1 MLRPVAKRLEG
12 PDAVAVLPK
21 AEPQEGDQ
29 DGRWQ
34 LKKRK
39 DKRRGKDMISNVF
52 TQKRVLFQGDSIT
65 DCDRDRTTNDLG
77 PGYPAKVAEVYRCL
91 YPGSG
96 AQFINRGV
104 SGNRSRDLLARYE
117 EDFLAVKPDFISI
130 LIGIN
135 DTWRGYDSADPT
147 SAEAYE
153 KNYRTLLEW
162 LRRDLPQAKLMV
174 IEPFLIPTD
183 SQKDCWHEDLDPKIQ
198 AARKLAREYAD
209 YFLPMDGL
217 FQRMIVK
224 GAGPQELSADG
235 VHPTEAGHAAI
246 AAEYLRLLGLI

>member
-1 MLRPVAKRLEG
+1 MITNVYP
-12 PDAVAVLPK
+12 
-21 AEPQEGDQ
+21 
-29 DGRWQ
+29 
-34 LKKRK
+34 
-39 DKRRGKDMISNVF
+39 GK
-52 TQKRVLFQGDSIT
+52 TVLFQGDSIT

-91 YPGSG
+91 NPGSG
-96 AQFINRGV
+96 AEFINRGI
-104 SGNRSRDLLARYE
+104 SGNRSCDLLARYE

-135 DTWRGYDSADPT
+135 DTWRGYDSADPP

-162 LRRDLPQAKLMV
+162 IRRDLPQTKLMV

-183 SQKDCWHEDLDPKIQ
+183 PQKDCWHEDLDPKIQ

-209 YFLPMDGL
+209 FFLPMDGL
-217 FQRMIVK
+217 FQRTIVK
-224 GAGPQELSADG
+224 GARPEELSADG
-235 VHPTEAGHAAI
+235 VHPTEKGHAVI
-246 AAEYLRLLGLI
+246 ASEYLKLLGLI